1 MGGSVQAEG
10 GRRRE
15 LHGEL
20 GGGGGHGARRLLWRA
35 RRARPGSRR
44 SGAGT
49 ERSEAAWGARN
60 RSGWRGKAGATP
72 VAALCSARTGG
83 GRERKEEE
91 EKAPGE
97 ERIRS
102 CAKVKAERGMEGED
116 RRRGD
121 AWSLRRWVAAW
132 VAYGHNRA
140 Q

>member
-1 MGGSVQAEG
+1 MGGSVWAEG

-20 GGGGGHGARRLLWRA
+20 GEGGGHGARRLLRRA

-83 GRERKEEE
+83 RRERKVEE
-91 EKAPGE
+91 EKAPKEKG
-97 ERIRS
+97 IRS
-102 CAKVKAERGMEGED
+102 CARDKAECGVEGED
-116 RRRGD
+116 RRAATLGG
-121 AWSLRRWVAAW
+121 RRRRRVG
-132 VAYGHNRA
+132 VRHEGRE

>member
-1 MGGSVQAEG
+1 MGKHVGGSVRDDEG
-10 GRRRE
+10 QTGE
-15 LHGEL
+15 LHGEI
-20 GGGGGHGARRLLWRA
+20 GEGGGHGARQLLRRA

-83 GRERKEEE
+83 GRARKEEE

-97 ERIRS
+97 EGIRS
-102 CAKVKAERGMEGED
+102 CARDKAERGVEGED
-116 RRRGD
+116 RWPATRG
-121 AWSLRRWVAAW
+121 RAA
-132 VAYGHNRA
+132 
-140 Q
+140 